1 MAAGRYVLLV
11 VKDTGHGM
19 DAETKAHL
27 FEPFFTTKESD
38 RGTGLGLST
47 VYGIVKQ
54 NEGYIFVDSEP
65 AAGTTFRVY
74 FPRRPADQIAPA
86 PVTRA
91 PRTTTCG
98 SERILL
104 VDDDLAVMR
113 FAARVLSS
121 RGYAVLEASSP
132 NQAIDIAKQHEGT
145 IDLLLT
151 DIVMPGGTGR
161 ALAMTLRESSPGL
174 KVLFMSGYT
183 TEAIVDCAMLDPAV
197 AFIGKP
203 FTAQHLAE
211 KVRETIDGA
220 RPGAVSPPC
229 PSA

>member
-1 MAAGRYVLLV
+1 M
-11 VKDTGHGM
+11 
-19 DAETKAHL
+19 
-27 FEPFFTTKESD
+27 
-38 RGTGLGLST
+38 
-47 VYGIVKQ
+47 KQ
-54 NEGYIFVDSEP
+54 NDGYVFVDSEP

-74 FPRRPADQIAPA
+74 FPRRPADEIAPA
-86 PVTRA
+86 RGPRA
-91 PRTTTCG
+91 LRKTGG
-98 SERILL
+98 SQRILL
-104 VDDDLAVMR
+104 VDDDLSVRR

-121 RGYAVLEASSP
+121 RGYTVLAASSP
-132 NQAIDIAKQHEGT
+132 NEATEIAQQHEGP

-161 ALAMTLRESSPGL
+161 ALAATLRKSSPGL

-183 TEAIVDCAMLDPAV
+183 TEAIVDYGMFEPSV

-220 RPGAVSPPC
+220 APTALGPP
-229 PSA
+229 